1 MEEKNNS
8 NGWHEVERAIFD
20 KEDYTPALAA
30 TARTRLELHLKG
42 KAARLEDLAE
52 ALSKMQEFL
61 DFRSLKDETGNPYA
75 GNWLMVGELND
86 DWVRFPRILRRLDDF
101 ASLRY
106 ATINGWFS
114 ERIFDEPFEW
124 GDEIESILDVNG
136 KLIFKDA
143 SSGKRFEIRQLTGK
157 GNKLIEEVS
166 KNNMFIGDGDQTDL
180 EPNEPDGWHPYCEIH
195 TPFEAL
201 GKSWGLVW
209 DRDDDVFGFLEALW
223 NSPEHCQRPRYM
235 QRMFRDLAYEF
246 EREIDGKM
254 QSVQVK
260 ETPDDEKASAF
271 YVMMCFDDQPAGNVD
286 RFETPDDAL
295 AFCKER
301 YGIEVDG

>member
-1 MEEKNNS
+1 MEEKKNS
-8 NGWHEVERAIFD
+8 NGWHAVERVIFD
-20 KEDYTPALAA
+20 MEDYTPALAA
-30 TARTRLELHLKG
+30 DARTRLELHLKG

-52 ALSKMQEFL
+52 TLSKMQEFL

-86 DWVRFPRILRRLDDF
+86 DCPYILRRLDDF

-114 ERIFDEPFEW
+114 ERIFDVPYEW

-143 SSGKRFEIRQLTGK
+143 SSGKRFEIRQLTEK

-166 KNNMFIGDGDQTDL
+166 KNNMFIGNGGQTDL
-180 EPNEPDGWHPYCEIH
+180 EPNEPDGWYPCCELH
-195 TPFEAL
+195 TPFDAL
-201 GKSWGLVW
+201 GKSWGFGRGCVGN
-209 DRDDDVFGFLEALW
+209 VFGFLKALW

-246 EREIDGKM
+246 EGEIDGKM

-260 ETPDDEKASAF
+260 EAPDDEKASAF
-271 YVMMCFDDQPAGNVD
+271 YVMMCFEDQPAGNVD
-286 RFETPDDAL
+286 RFETLDDAI